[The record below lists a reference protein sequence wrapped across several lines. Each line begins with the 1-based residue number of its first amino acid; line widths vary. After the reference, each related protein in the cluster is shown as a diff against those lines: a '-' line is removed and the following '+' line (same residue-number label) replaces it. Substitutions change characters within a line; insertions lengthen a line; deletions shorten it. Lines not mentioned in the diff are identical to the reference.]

1 MSIRK
6 EEAKDYEIIYSVIK
20 KAFDSTKHAD
30 GNEQDLVNA
39 LRNGDAYIP
48 ELSLVAEVDGV
59 IVGHIMFTKAKVE
72 DTVVLAL
79 APLSVLPEYQR
90 QGVGTALIKEGHRIA
105 RELNYGYSIVLG
117 SEKYYPRVG
126 YVPADLFG
134 IKAPFDVPRENFMAY
149 KLKDDAGKVCGV
161 LKYGNLPKEWE
172 KDEIG
177 FCKAYY
183 DHIVPDTP
191 FKPDAAWG
199 VKRLRELGHRIVI
212 ITARTDALYTDPYQ
226 TTEQELANGGICY
239 DKLIC
244 TFDKAKACVEEG
256 ISILIDDS
264 PTHCDAASEK
274 GISTFLFS
282 SKANQYEETEHIRV
296 SNWEEVIE
304 KIMGGKIK

>member
-161 LKYGNLPKEWE
+161 LKYAKEFGILTVTCQ
-172 KDEIG
+172 KSG
-177 FCKAYY
+177 KKMKSAFA
-183 DHIVPDTP
+183 
-191 FKPDAAWG
+191 
-199 VKRLRELGHRIVI
+199 RL
-212 ITARTDALYTDPYQ
+212 TM
-226 TTEQELANGGICY
+226 TTLCQIHHLSQMMPGE
-239 DKLIC
+239 
-244 TFDKAKACVEEG
+244 
-256 ISILIDDS
+256 
-264 PTHCDAASEK
+264 
-274 GISTFLFS
+274 
-282 SKANQYEETEHIRV
+282 
-296 SNWEEVIE
+296 
-304 KIMGGKIK
+304 